1 MLSLS
6 CDPKKHQEDKNITP
20 SRKLAGPCETL
31 FSEIPGF
38 SSEMDHLSGR
48 FQVMATS
55 DNSPQKGNMPMKN
68 SRLQEGNTSSNG
80 GSPFAMLVFGVGG
93 GVNTSNSA
101 LLVSWSFLD
110 HRTSSSNEIW
120 GMIQPPK
127 EMHKHGIGHNPN
139 IEWTY
144 MNSLNKCNWNA
155 V

>member
-80 GSPFAMLVFGVGG
+80 GSPFAMLVFGV
-93 GVNTSNSA
+93 T
-101 LLVSWSFLD
+101 LPTLRCWSLD
-110 HRTSSSNEIW
+110 LFWI
-120 GMIQPPK
+120 
-127 EMHKHGIGHNPN
+127 
-139 IEWTY
+139 IERLRQ
-144 MNSLNKCNWNA
+144 MKFEE
-155 V
+155 